1 MEILNGYL
9 KNWRS
14 MWSFANLRLPIG
26 KRAFLQVAV
35 TEFLLYFI
43 CALVAKTIGVLLAP
57 LTLLIGLSLFAFA
70 LFSMRR
76 FISVGIPQILAV
88 PMFIGP
94 FYLFKYLGIF
104 GLIAGFILLGCHFY
118 ITVFKA
124 ERKQNAEMKNEDLI

>member
-9 KNWRS
+9 KNWRG

-26 KRAFLQVAV
+26 KRAFLQVTV
-35 TEFLLYFI
+35 TEFLLYFV
-43 CALVAKTIGVLLAP
+43 CALVADTIGVLYAP
-57 LTLLIGLSLFAFA
+57 LSLLIGLLLFTFA

-76 FISVGIPQILAV
+76 FISVGIPRILAV

-104 GLIAGFILLGCHFY
+104 GLIAGLILLGFHFY

-124 ERKQNAEMKNEDLI
+124 EKKQNTEMKNENLI